1 MEMDDRLMVNWP
13 VQPGRSVEQQ
23 KKGKTK
29 TPEKKPDVSFKEVMN
44 KELQEKTGVNFS
56 KHAQNRIIS
65 RGIDLAE
72 EDLELLGD
80 GVDKAREKGARDT
93 LIMVNSVA
101 YVVSIENKTVI
112 TAIDGGSIRDNV
124 FTNIDSAVFM

>member
-29 TPEKKPDVSFKEVMN
+29 TPEKNPEVVLKEVMN
-44 KELQEKTGVNFS
+44 KEQQENTGVNLS
-56 KHAQNRIIS
+56 KRAQNRIIS

-101 YVVSIENKTVI
+101 YVVSIENKTV
-112 TAIDGGSIRDNV
+112 
-124 FTNIDSAVFM
+124 